1 MQNVRRFL
9 SKPFKKASQIWT
21 SWQAKERECVQE
33 TYLVISAGGRWQFNV
48 MAGTVRAGT
57 DAVEGRLGT
66 ASDLKVQVIDHET
79 SSFLA
84 RDLNVLSGRVV

>member
-1 MQNVRRFL
+1 M
-9 SKPFKKASQIWT
+9 
-21 SWQAKERECVQE
+21 CVQE

>member
-1 MQNVRRFL
+1 
-9 SKPFKKASQIWT
+9 
-21 SWQAKERECVQE
+21 
-33 TYLVISAGGRWQFNV
+33 